1 LSRSL
6 FSEAGYAGVGFGLGV
21 ATTTDWVK
29 TGLPGNNGDWFWGGA
44 ASTFFWCDP
53 AEELSVVFMTQ
64 LIPSSTYPVR
74 RELRQMLY
82 AALA

>member
-1 LSRSL
+1 
-6 FSEAGYAGVGFGLGV
+6 
-21 ATTTDWVK
+21 VK
-29 TGLPGNNGDWFWGGA
+29 TGLAGNNGDWFWGGA

-64 LIPSSTYPVR
+64 LIPSSTWPVR
-74 RELRQMLY
+74 RELRQMIY